1 MHTIVGVVLVASL
14 AFLGTMV
21 DNFFAFSAQL
31 VLTEPA
37 RYRRV
42 SWAQA
47 GAFTVLV
54 VIAAG
59 VGTLLDVIPVRW
71 IGLLC
76 VAPFGFAIHAWRHRR
91 SPHEQYRRG
100 AITTFMVTLA
110 LGGDNVAVWIP
121 LFRAAGLGHG
131 AVALCTFAAWDLI
144 FLFCAR
150 RLATHPRVVE
160 WGRAHMPS
168 VMPYV
173 YVLLGVLVLV
183 ECRTF

>member
-1 MHTIVGVVLVASL
+1 VHTIVGVVLVASL

-47 GAFTVLV
+47 SALTVLV
-54 VIAAG
+54 VIAGG

-76 VAPFGFAIHAWRHRR
+76 VAPFGFAIHAWRHREA
-91 SPHEQYRRG
+91 PHEQFRRG
-100 AITTFMVTLA
+100 AITTFVVTLA

-121 LFRAAGLGHG
+121 LFRATGLRHG
-131 AVALCTFAAWDLI
+131 LVALATFAVWDLL
-144 FLFCAR
+144 FLFSAR
-150 RLATHPRVVE
+150 KLATHPRVVE
-160 WGRAHMPS
+160 WGRSHMPGL
-168 VMPYV
+168 MPYI
-173 YVLLGVLVLV
+173 YVLLGVLILV
-183 ECRTF
+183 ECHTF

>member
-47 GAFTVLV
+47 AAVTVLV
-54 VIAAG
+54 IIAAS
-59 VGTLLDVIPVRW
+59 VGTLLDVVPVRW

-76 VAPFGFAIHAWRHRR
+76 VAPFGFAIHAWRHRE
-91 SPHEQYRRG
+91 SPHEQFRRG
-100 AITTFMVTLA
+100 AITTFLVTLA
-110 LGGDNVAVWIP
+110 IGGDNVAVWIP
-121 LFRAAGLGHG
+121 LFRSAGLRHG
-131 AVALCTFAAWDLI
+131 LVALVTFVVWDLV
-144 FLFCAR
+144 FLFSAR
-150 RLATHPRVVE
+150 TLATHPRVVE
-160 WGRAHMPS
+160 WGRGHVPGL
-168 VMPYV
+168 MPYV
-173 YVLLGVLVLV
+173 YVLLGVLILV
-183 ECRTF
+183 ECHTF

>member
-1 MHTIVGVVLVASL
+1 VHTIVGVVLVASL

-31 VLTEPA
+31 VLTEPQ

-47 GAFTVLV
+47 AAVSVLV
-54 VIAAG
+54 IIAAG

-76 VAPFGFAIHAWRHRR
+76 VAPFGFAIHAWRHRE
-91 SPHEQYRRG
+91 SPHEQFRRG
-100 AITTFMVTLA
+100 AITTFLVTLA
-110 LGGDNVAVWIP
+110 IGGDNVAVWIP
-121 LFRAAGLGHG
+121 LFRAAGLRHG
-131 AVALCTFAAWDLI
+131 VIALATFVAWDLL
-144 FLFCAR
+144 FLFSAR
-150 RLATHPRVVE
+150 KLATHPKVVA
-160 WGRAHMPS
+160 WGRAHMPGL
-168 VMPYV
+168 MPYV
-173 YVLLGVLVLV
+173 YVLLGVLILV